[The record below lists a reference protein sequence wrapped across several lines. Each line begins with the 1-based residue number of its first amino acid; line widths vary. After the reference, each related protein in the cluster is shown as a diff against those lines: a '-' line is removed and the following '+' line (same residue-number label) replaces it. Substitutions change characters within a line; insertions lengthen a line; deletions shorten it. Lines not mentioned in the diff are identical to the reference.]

1 MPVYIPS
8 KKQNPKQEPAYR
20 PPPSYENPISSYYD
34 NAQDSVVNT
43 ALAFDEDTGG
53 GGLSLARISKN
64 VKGSNRKKRKYLLYQ
79 RGNSIIKGEE
89 YDTQK
94 GSKAISKLNVGEI
107 IVKNGDTKVGK
118 WRTVERMNN
127 FPYLLPSKYLC
138 EFRFMTLSNGTRW
151 RSIRVVKPLDDDIQT
166 PSALY
171 SNSKSPSRIYF
182 HQHNYPNGD
191 PSRLL
196 GCIGVIGDQSIMND
210 IFKKLNGKWED
221 GIPFYLKIKGV
232 RPDKQ

>member
-94 GSKAISKLNVGEI
+94 GSKAISSFN
-107 IVKNGDTKVGK
+107 
-118 WRTVERMNN
+118 W
-127 FPYLLPSKYLC
+127 
-138 EFRFMTLSNGTRW
+138 
-151 RSIRVVKPLDDDIQT
+151 
-166 PSALY
+166 SALRRGKEY
-171 SNSKSPSRIYF
+171 T
-182 HQHNYPNGD
+182 
-191 PSRLL
+191 RLCL
-196 GCIGVIGDQSIMND
+196 SFKVFDLCFQLFDFGVLQMGFYISSI
-210 IFKKLNGKWED
+210 F
-221 GIPFYLKIKGV
+221 
-232 RPDKQ
+232 